1 MKRGEKFR
9 LLRGNMTQE
18 ELAKYSGVDKAILSK
33 IESGKMT
40 GTVESHKKLAKV
52 FGMKL
57 SELYSCLEKDKFDPA
72 EYHSSESRTDFYD
85 EFFEILTTKPL
96 TKKMFPTVITLK
108 PKQERFL
115 VETLK
120 KVERFIMVLNGKIEI
135 ELEKKVYAL
144 NKKTGSKSGDSL
156 YSLSSNKHRIKN
168 IGTSTAYILC
178 ISSPP
183 VL

>member
-18 ELAKYSGVDKAILSK
+18 ELAKLSGVDKAILSK

-40 GTVESHKKLAKV
+40 GTIECHKKLAKV

-57 SELYSCLEKDKFDPA
+57 SELYAYLEEDKIEAA
-72 EYHSSESRTDFYD
+72 EFRPGDSRTDFYD
-85 EFFEILTTKPL
+85 EFFDILTTKPL
-96 TKKMFPTVITLK
+96 AKKMLPTFITMQ
-108 PKQERFL
+108 PKEERFL
-115 VETLK
+115 METLK
-120 KVERFIMVLNGKIEI
+120 KVERFIVVLEGTIEI
-135 ELEKKVYAL
+135 EVE
-144 NKKTGSKSGDSL
+144 NKTYNLSRKTTCKMGDSL
-156 YSLSSNKHRIKN
+156 YSSSSNKHRIKN
-168 IGTSTAYILC
+168 IGTSVAHILC

>member
-40 GTVESHKKLAKV
+40 GTVNCHKKLAKV

-57 SELYSCLEKDKFDPA
+57 SELYAYLEKDKFEPI
-72 EYHSSESRTDFYD
+72 EYHSSESKTDFYD
-85 EFFEILTTKPL
+85 EFFEILTKKPL
-96 TKKMFPTVITLK
+96 AKRMLPTIMNLE

-120 KVERFIMVLNGKIEI
+120 KVERFIIVLEGKIEI
-135 ELEKKVYAL
+135 ELEKKVYNL
-144 NKKTGSKSGDSL
+144 SRKPRSKSGDSL

-168 IGTSTAYILC
+168 IGKSIAYILC